1 MPENRDYITS
11 ADENGS
17 ISISEEVV
25 STIVALAVTE
35 ANGGV
40 RLAGVTAANGEMPDR
55 KNLAKA
61 LRITSSDSGNVVVEL
76 SVCVRYGEKI
86 PALAAALQDTV
97 EQAVE
102 SQAGLSVD
110 SVNIHVVA
118 LDFSA
123 QEAQ

>member
-11 ADENGS
+11 TDENGS
-17 ISISEEVV
+17 ISISQEVL
-25 STIVALAVTE
+25 STIVALAVSE

-40 RLAGVTAANGEMPDR
+40 RLAGVNGGDLDR

-61 LRITSSDSGNVVVEL
+61 LRVTSSDGGSVAVDL
-76 SVCVRYGEKI
+76 SVRVRYGEKI
-86 PALAAALQDTV
+86 PAVAAALQDTV
-97 EQAVE
+97 GQAVE

-110 SVNIHVVA
+110 AVNIHVVA

-123 QEAQ
+123 QEAE

>member
-35 ANGGV
+35 ANDGV

>member
-11 ADENGS
+11 TDENGS
-17 ISISEEVV
+17 ISISQEVL
-25 STIVALAVTE
+25 STIVALAVSE

-40 RLAGVTAANGEMPDR
+40 RLAGVNGVEPDR

-61 LRITSSDSGNVVVEL
+61 LRITSSEGGNVVVDL

-86 PALAAALQDTV
+86 PAVAAALQDTV
-97 EQAVE
+97 GQAVE

-110 SVNIHVVA
+110 AVNIHVVA

-123 QEAQ
+123 QEAE

>member
-11 ADENGS
+11 TDENGS
-17 ISISEEVV
+17 ISISQEVL
-25 STIVALAVTE
+25 STIVALAVSE

-40 RLAGVTAANGEMPDR
+40 RLAGMSGGELDR

-61 LRITSSDSGNVVVEL
+61 LRITSSDSGSVVVDL

-86 PALAAALQDTV
+86 PAVAAALQDTV
-97 EQAVE
+97 GQAVE

-110 SVNIHVVA
+110 AVNIHVVA

-123 QEAQ
+123 QEAE

>member
-11 ADENGS
+11 TDENGS
-17 ISISEEVV
+17 ISISQEVL
-25 STIVALAVTE
+25 STIVALAVSE

-40 RLAGVTAANGEMPDR
+40 RLAGVNGGDLDR

-61 LRITSSDSGNVVVEL
+61 LRITSSDSGNVVVDL

-86 PALAAALQDTV
+86 PAFAAALQDTV
-97 EQAVE
+97 GQAVE

-110 SVNIHVVA
+110 AVNIHVVA

-123 QEAQ
+123 QEAE

>member
-11 ADENGS
+11 TDENGS
-17 ISISEEVV
+17 ISISQEVV
-25 STIVALAVTE
+25 STIVALAVSE

-40 RLAGVTAANGEMPDR
+40 RLVGMNGGELDR
-55 KNLAKA
+55 KNLSKA
-61 LRITSSDSGNVVVEL
+61 LRITPSESGNVVVDL

-86 PALAAALQDTV
+86 PALAASLQDTV
-97 EQAVE
+97 GQAVE

-110 SVNIHVVA
+110 AVNIHVVA

-123 QEAQ
+123 QEVQ

>member
-11 ADENGS
+11 TDENGS
-17 ISISEEVV
+17 ISISQEVV
-25 STIVALAVTE
+25 STIVALAVSE

-40 RLAGVTAANGEMPDR
+40 RLAGVNGVEPDR

-61 LRITSSDSGNVVVEL
+61 LRVTPSDGGSVVVDL
-76 SVCVRYGEKI
+76 SVRVRYGEKI
-86 PALAAALQDTV
+86 PAVAASLQDTV
-97 EQAVE
+97 GQAVE

-110 SVNIHVVA
+110 AVNIHVVA

-123 QEAQ
+123 QEAE

>member
-11 ADENGS
+11 TDENGS
-17 ISISEEVV
+17 ISISQEVL
-25 STIVALAVTE
+25 STIVALAVSE

-40 RLAGVTAANGEMPDR
+40 RLAGVNGGDLDR

-61 LRITSSDSGNVVVEL
+61 LRITSSDSGNVVVDL

-86 PALAAALQDTV
+86 PAVAAALQDTV
-97 EQAVE
+97 GQAVE

-110 SVNIHVVA
+110 AVTIKNVA

-123 QEAQ
+123 QEAE

>member
-11 ADENGS
+11 TDENGS
-17 ISISEEVV
+17 ISISQEVV
-25 STIVALAVTE
+25 STIVALAVSE

-40 RLAGVTAANGEMPDR
+40 RLVGMNGGELDR
-55 KNLAKA
+55 KNLSKA
-61 LRITSSDSGNVVVEL
+61 LRITSSESGNVVVDL

-86 PALAAALQDTV
+86 PALAASLQDTV
-97 EQAVE
+97 GQAVE

-110 SVNIHVVA
+110 AVNIHVVA

-123 QEAQ
+123 QEVQ